1 MAFKNFSIWRGRLPH
16 WRADDV
22 TYYVTFRHRRA
33 LDEQECVDL
42 LRALLKAD
50 GRTMEMQVVCVL
62 PESTEMLF
70 TMADGE
76 KVPDLAKI
84 VEGAKRRMG
93 AKTVKRTGE
102 MFAPFYNESYDRI
115 VRDES
120 EYEERFTAIC
130 RSPVDLELCEAPDEY
145 EGFWSRP

>member
-50 GRTMEMQVVCVL
+50 GRTMEVQVVCVL

-102 MFAPFYNESYDRI
+102 IFAPFYNESYDRI

-120 EYEERFTAIC
+120 EYEERFNAIC
-130 RSPVDLELCEAPDEY
+130 QSPVDLELCEAPNDY
-145 EGFWSRP
+145 EGFWCRP